1 MSYMPS
7 FFLVGGFKVKS
18 WRIVVVLLLCLVLV
32 GLTACGG
39 GGGSEVQHQRIEVT
53 RGDIVLS
60 VTAEGNLS
68 LPWHQGLTF
77 GTSGTIIEI
86 NVNEGDSVVK
96 GQILASLDTIS
107 LEQGVKTAE
116 QGVKTEELDI
126 KTAEMDLESAENS
139 LAQLTAPYPFLTFA
153 FVLPEALEDVR
164 VAEYKIKVARDELVL
179 GLKGEPYDMATMKD
193 SLRQAQELLAEAESK
208 MAVGLGQG
216 IVPSE
221 TYWTMRAAQIVVD
234 KAQIVVDRAKNDLD
248 TANTALDTA
257 HNDLDTAHNDLD
269 TANNDF
275 EKAVILAPFG
285 GVISTLNVEEGDKL
299 SSASY
304 ATTTIIEIID
314 PTIIRLKAKL
324 DEIDIPSV
332 GLNQRVVI
340 EVDALP
346 ELQLEGEVTYI
357 NPVSIEESDI
367 VLYEVTIGFD
377 VPHGF
382 GLKSG
387 MSAWAEFVVDER
399 NNILLVPN
407 RAIKNDDEGYP
418 VVEIMVDEQIQ
429 EQSVA
434 VGISD
439 GYQTEIVAGLH
450 EGELV
455 VIETSVKPESSGG
468 FFFGD

>member
-1 MSYMPS
+1 MPS

-257 HNDLDTAHNDLD
+257 HNDLDTA
-269 TANNDF
+269 NNDF

>member
-1 MSYMPS
+1 
-7 FFLVGGFKVKS
+7 
-18 WRIVVVLLLCLVLV
+18 
-32 GLTACGG
+32 
-39 GGGSEVQHQRIEVT
+39 
-53 RGDIVLS
+53 
-60 VTAEGNLS
+60 
-68 LPWHQGLTF
+68 
-77 GTSGTIIEI
+77 
-86 NVNEGDSVVK
+86 
-96 GQILASLDTIS
+96 
-107 LEQGVKTAE
+107 
-116 QGVKTEELDI
+116 
-126 KTAEMDLESAENS
+126 MDLESAENS

-257 HNDLDTAHNDLD
+257 KNDLDTANTALDTANTALDTANNDLD